1 MSLHRNSLEGT
12 ANTIKIWVF
21 KISFVNFRE
30 YYFKII
36 RKWKQG
42 RCQEDNN
49 LTEEQETSQ
58 GQHCEIILHTETGF
72 ICPLINNKYFT
83 EINST
88 L

>member
-1 MSLHRNSLEGT
+1 MSLYRNSLEGT

-58 GQHCEIILHTETGF
+58 GQQS
-72 ICPLINNKYFT
+72 LINT
-83 EINST
+83 AR
-88 L
+88 